1 MKILELDNGNLKN
14 IQTKNFRLYSKFNNW
29 TGKIENVYEKKC
41 TRIIVKYYISL
52 FKFSVNSVIKKFFSI
67 FIIN

>member
-29 TGKIENVYEKKC
+29 TGKIENVYEKKG

-52 FKFSVNSVIKKFFSI
+52 FKCSVNSVIKKFFNI